1 MSTAVLMLAVLIIY
15 VPNQGNFP
23 TTFGVMGL
31 NMFNILFLLALFAVM
46 LKNATS
52 RDEQPKPKPHLT
64 NVLIAYYLVLGMS
77 LVLAFLRG
85 SPHPVADII
94 TYKSLVTYSL
104 LYFLAY
110 YGVRN
115 LAQIRFLIIVIVAVF
130 VVASFEA
137 ILQGISY
144 GLHDYDDTLR
154 ASGPFGEDAGF
165 SNFAGVFYAIFSTF
179 VLAIALLGKDVKSRY
194 RILAAACYVVGCVA
208 ILATFSRQ
216 AFLAIGVTT
225 LLLTLRKNPV
235 VAVSAVVVM
244 FAYPLWAPEGVV
256 ERIEMTS
263 QKTRAGEE
271 VLERSAAS
279 RYELWG
285 GAVEIIKR
293 DPWGVGLNQFKN
305 EVEPYLPDWVMAR
318 DAQNQYLRFAAEAG
332 VQALIIFLMLLWS
345 FFRLGRRVSRLEYP
359 KEAYALGMAFS
370 ISVVAVCLGNVF
382 SSTFSLG
389 EMMANYWVLAG
400 LFSRYAVLAVQES
413 DSRTMVRADSPLGD
427 MRAVYARWQ
436 GRHRGEAQ

>member
-1 MSTAVLMLAVLIIY
+1 MSAAVFMLAVLIIY

-31 NMFNILFLLALFAVM
+31 NMFNILFLLTLFAVV

-52 RDEQPKPKPHLT
+52 RDEPPKPRPHLT
-64 NVLIAYYLVLGMS
+64 NVLIAYYLLLG
-77 LVLAFLRG
+77 LALAIALLRG
-85 SPHPVADII
+85 SAHPVDDIV

-110 YGVRN
+110 YGVRS
-115 LAQIRFLIIVIVAVF
+115 LAQIRLLIIAIVAVF
-130 VVASFEA
+130 VAASFEA
-137 ILQGISY
+137 ILQGINY
-144 GLHDYDDTLR
+144 GLQDYDHMQR

-165 SNFAGVFYAIFSTF
+165 SNFAGIFYAIFSTF
-179 VLAIALLGKDVKSRY
+179 VLAIALLGRKLKFRY
-194 RILAAACYVVGCVA
+194 RSLAMACYVIGCVA

-225 LLLTLRKNPV
+225 LLLALRKNP
-235 VAVSAVVVM
+235 AIAISAVVVM
-244 FAYPLWAPEGVV
+244 LAYPLWAPEGVV
-256 ERIEMTS
+256 ERIEMTR
-263 QKTRAGEE
+263 QETRTGEE

-285 GAVEIIKR
+285 GAIEIIKR
-293 DPWGVGLNQFKN
+293 DPWGVGLNQFKD
-305 EVEPYLPDWVMAR
+305 EVEPYLPEWVIAR

-332 VQALIIFLMLLWS
+332 VQGLVVFLMILWS

-359 KEAYALGMAFS
+359 REAYVLGMAFS
-370 ISVVAVCLGNVF
+370 VSVIAVCLGNIF

-400 LFSRYAVLAVQES
+400 LLSRYSVLAAQETGG
-413 DSRTMVRADSPLGD
+413 RAVVRADSPLD
-427 MRAVYARWQ
+427 EMRAVYARWQ
-436 GRHRGEAQ
+436 GQRRGEAR